1 VLSEVGV
8 RQPLQEVRELAESA
22 YSLRADA
29 LRDLPQRC
37 SSVRYCVGLW
47 QHTMDD
53 AIAGAPAQ
61 YVPRLKRLTS
71 VLDVY
76 KILYKVK

>member
-1 VLSEVGV
+1 MNQTYLYTARLPSQVA
-8 RQPLQEVRELAESA
+8 PLIFAGGTF
-22 YSLRADA
+22 A
-29 LRDLPQRC
+29 LKGA
-37 SSVRYCVGLW
+37 RYCVGLR

-61 YVPRLKRLTS
+61 YVARLKRLTS

-76 KILYKVK
+76 NILYKVK